1 MVETI
6 APVVHGGRNRS
17 YWTAIALH
25 TLGATLSAALF
36 GAFLGGLGHVLG
48 APWGDAGL
56 IALAVVAGIYALRE
70 LFGLPIPL
78 PDLDRQVPEW
88 WRTFFSKN
96 VAAFLYGIGLGI
108 GFLTYL
114 SFGTYVAVMTGAFIS
129 GDVRTGAVIC
139 AAFGLARAVSLVVPI
154 PGDEPH
160 ADSKL
165 MVLETLGGRA
175 TPSRTNAAALLLL
188 LLSAVLAAF

>member
-17 YWTAIALH
+17 YWSAVFFH
-25 TLGATLSAALF
+25 TLGATISAALF
-36 GAFLGGLGHVLG
+36 GAFLGGLGDVLG
-48 APWGDAGL
+48 APWGNGGL
-56 IALAVVAGIYALRE
+56 IALAAIAAIYAARE

-129 GDVRTGAVIC
+129 GDATTGAVIC
-139 AAFGLARAVSLVVPI
+139 AAFGLSRSLAVAWAPTFN
-154 PGDEPH
+154 E
-160 ADSKL
+160 
-165 MVLETLGGRA
+165 LERVGEGRNVSRLHGG
-175 TPSRTNAAALLLL
+175 LLLL
-188 LLSAVLAAF
+188 LVVLGGSRAL

>member
-139 AAFGLARAVSLVVPI
+139 AAFGLARAASLVLSWAKERKTAEEQI
-154 PGDEPH
+154 PAIEQFAQSSIPH
-160 ADSKL
+160 FVNGGL
-165 MVLETLGGRA
+165 LVLILAIPWIARA
-175 TPSRTNAAALLLL
+175 
-188 LLSAVLAAF
+188 

>member
-17 YWTAIALH
+17 YWTAVFLH
-25 TLGATLSAALF
+25 ALGATLSASLF
-36 GAFLGGLGHVLG
+36 GAFLGALGDVLG
-48 APWGDAGL
+48 APWGNAGL
-56 IALAVVAGIYALRE
+56 IALAAVALLYALRE

-96 VAAFLYGIGLGI
+96 VAAFLYGLGLGI

-139 AAFGLARAVSLVVPI
+139 GAFGLARGLGISLANGRI
-154 PGDEPH
+154 MEIERFGSRRLPH
-160 ADSKL
+160 RL
-165 MVLETLGGRA
+165 
-175 TPSRTNAAALLLL
+175 NALALVITGASCALLL
-188 LLSAVLAAF
+188 

>member
-129 GDVRTGAVIC
+129 GDVRTGAALC
-139 AAFGLARAVSLVVPI
+139 GAFGLSRSLALP
-154 PGDEPH
+154 
-160 ADSKL
+160 
-165 MVLETLGGRA
+165 A
-175 TPSRTNAAALLLL
+175 TSMIWSNASTRLIAIGELRYASLANGLVCTTVASIALW
-188 LLSAVLAAF
+188 AK